1 MYGPFIEAQ
10 RRTLIEKARNG
21 LIEPPAKP
29 KESYLGT
36 FAIVGTLGGTVAAL
50 IWTWLE
56 KMYGN

>member
-1 MYGPFIEAQ
+1 MLGPFIQAQ

-21 LIEPPAKP
+21 LKEPPEQA
-29 KESYLGT
+29 KESYLRT

-56 KMYGN
+56 RMYGN

>member
-1 MYGPFIEAQ
+1 MLGPFIQAQ

-21 LIEPPAKP
+21 LKEPPEKAT
-29 KESYLGT
+29 ESYLRT

-56 KMYGN
+56 RMYGN

>member
-21 LIEPPAKP
+21 LLDPPTKP

-36 FAIVGTLGGTVAAL
+36 FAMVGALGGAVAAL
-50 IWTWLE
+50 IWSWLE
-56 KMYGN
+56 KIYVN